1 MSLIQFDAPGSDACR
16 SLARLWPLLAIFVFL
31 LPFSLTIGGL
41 GVSANYSFLALLF
54 LLRPLTTWPRLV
66 WLVVAYSIVIYLNGA
81 IFMATDAPQ
90 FYLRQLASFLLFLGP
105 LLVAVTRMPFDF
117 EDLAYVIAVTAA
129 AYSIAVVVA
138 LMLTGIPATNAGM
151 IKLLLSNWIPD
162 WPQRFIMVVM
172 LGFFLALL
180 LARQSR
186 LWLLAAGLCGFCIV
200 ISYGRAAGFA
210 MTAGITLLT
219 LLQVNSRDWAG
230 LKNLAISVGLA
241 GVMTVLIVG
250 QGMGDLVRSETRLTK
265 SAGTLILE
273 KPWERAIGTLPSK
286 DARTPPETIRAEA
299 PPATIL
305 LPPPNAR
312 TPPETIRAEVR
323 HIYAEGGEASGKIRL
338 IIWSSLLERMMS
350 ERMLLGS
357 GFAGYY
363 LYDSAIGSTH
373 SQYLDIMFRMGP
385 VGLCLYLGLWG
396 VLVLES
402 FRQSRELGCA
412 MLAWFLFG
420 FFNETTKYSYGSFL
434 FFTLLSFSWYGWK
447 RSYVTSPVTRMQ

>member
-1 MSLIQFDAPGSDACR
+1 MSLSPFDALGRNAHRP
-16 SLARLWPLLAIFVFL
+16 LARLWSLLAIFVFV
-31 LPFSLTIGGL
+31 LPISLTIGGL
-41 GVSANYSFLALLF
+41 GVSANYSFLVLLL
-54 LLRPLTTWPRLV
+54 LLRPVTAWPKLV
-66 WLVVAYSIVIYLNGA
+66 WLVVAYSIAIYLSGA

-90 FYLRQLASFLLFLGP
+90 FHLRQLASFLLFLGG

-117 EDLAYVIAVTAA
+117 EDLACVIAVTAA
-129 AYSIAVVVA
+129 AYAIAVAVA
-138 LMLTGIPATNAGM
+138 LMLTGIPATNAGVV
-151 IKLLLSNWIPD
+151 KSLLANWIPD

-200 ISYGRAAGFA
+200 ISYGRAAGLA
-210 MTAGITLLT
+210 MLAGIALLT

-241 GVMTVLIVG
+241 GVMTVLVVG
-250 QGMGDLVRSETRLTK
+250 QGMGDLARSQTRLAT
-265 SAGTLILE
+265 SAVSLIPE
-273 KPWERAIGTLPSK
+273 KFWEQAIATWLPK
-286 DARTPPETIRAEA
+286 DTQTS
-299 PPATIL
+299 
-305 LPPPNAR
+305 
-312 TPPETIRAEVR
+312 PETIRAEVER
-323 HIYAEGGEASGKIRL
+323 SYAEGGEASGRIRL
-338 IIWSSLLERMMS
+338 IIWSSLLDKMMNK
-350 ERMLLGS
+350 RMLFGS
-357 GFAGYY
+357 GFAGPY
-363 LYDSAIGSTH
+363 LHDPAIGSTH

-396 VLVLES
+396 VLVLGS

-420 FFNETTKYSYGSFL
+420 FFNETTKYSYGAFL

-447 RSYVTSPVTRMQ
+447 RSDVTSPVTRMQ